1 MRLALAII
9 LVGLSLPVQA
19 QEREWSID
27 TNGENEAYMTYGVPE
42 TEDIGLSLWCKIGSK
57 NLNLY
62 VPQSGWQ
69 TGTAKFVDVKIAAD
83 PVQINIKGKLQEDP
97 TRDSAS
103 VEAKIELAS
112 PLVTALPDAQ
122 HIDIDTG
129 KHKIITPLYDAPVSS
144 LLRMCKG
151 E

>member
-1 MRLALAII
+1 MRLALATIF
-9 LVGLSLPVQA
+9 VGLSLPVQA

-62 VPQSGWQ
+62 VPQSGWK
-69 TGTAKFVDVKIAAD
+69 TGTTKFVDVKIVAEPAQ
-83 PVQINIKGKLQEDP
+83 VNIKGKLQEDP
-97 TRDSAS
+97 MRESAS
-103 VEAKIELAS
+103 VEAMIELAS
-112 PLVTALPDAQ
+112 PLVAALPDAQ

>member
-1 MRLALAII
+1 MRLALATIF
-9 LVGLSLPVQA
+9 VGLSLPVQA

-103 VEAKIELAS
+103 VEAMIELAS

-144 LLRMCKG
+144 LLRLCKG

>member
-1 MRLALAII
+1 MRVAITFLTLAFT
-9 LVGLSLPVQA
+9 LPAYA

-42 TEDIGLSLWCKIGSK
+42 TEDIGLSLWCKIGGK

-69 TGTAKFVDVKIAAD
+69 TGTTKFVDVKIVAEPAQ
-83 PVQINIKGKLQEDP
+83 VNIKGKLQDDP

-103 VEAKIELAS
+103 VEAMLELAS
-112 PLVTALPDAQ
+112 PLVTALQDAQ

-129 KHKIITPLYDAPVSS
+129 KHKIVTPLYDAPVSS

>member
-1 MRLALAII
+1 MLATCL
-9 LVGLSLPVQA
+9 LVLSIPAQA

-42 TEDIGLSLWCKIGSK
+42 TEDIGLSLWCKIGGK

-69 TGTAKFVDVKIAAD
+69 TDATKFVDIKIVAD
-83 PVQINIKGKLQEDP
+83 PAEITIKGKLQEDP
-97 TRDSAS
+97 TRGSAS
-103 VEAKIELAS
+103 VEAMIELAA
-112 PLVTALPDAQ
+112 PLVAALPDAQ

-144 LLRMCKG
+144 LLRICKG